1 MFDIGFT
8 EMVVIGIVALIVIGP
23 EQLPKVSRTL
33 GQLSGRAR
41 RYAND
46 IKNDIQ
52 QEMEMEELKKL
63 GASMKETA
71 DAIEVSAQKEIN
83 QFQGTTDTASTAIS
97 SVSQSEIAKKE
108 APSTKSPVPSI
119 KSSTFN

>member
-23 EQLPKVSRTL
+23 EQLPKVARTL
-33 GQLSGRAR
+33 GHLSGRAR

-71 DAIEVSAQKEIN
+71 DAIEVSAQK
-83 QFQGTTDTASTAIS
+83 
-97 SVSQSEIAKKE
+97 K
-108 APSTKSPVPSI
+108 
-119 KSSTFN
+119 